1 MLTKTLL
8 KYNFR
13 GNSLLLQYCWSPR
26 SPSSTAADVHESKD
40 SVFKENHQPFPP
52 PAVANE
58 PCNASPVVTELVEKI
73 ANLSLLEVSDL
84 NRLLR
89 KRLNLPDT
97 PTVFPGMGMFSPA
110 GEIGEMKKDEKKD
123 VQQKTSFTLRLVK
136 FDESKKI
143 ALIKEI
149 KNVVPGLNLV
159 QAKKYVETLPQIVK
173 EDIGQTEAEKLK
185 EQITAAV
192 TIVVI
197 LVVRLLKKLSAKP
210 FHDAEDRRSLQLCS
224 KLNSSRNN
232 PQYSRPTCCTRQPV
246 VHRLD
251 RKFHV
256 YRPFNVTQ
264 HFLHPSQSESFEQRK
279 SSSSGRLFE

>member
-26 SPSSTAADVHESKD
+26 SPSSTAAEVHESKD

-110 GEIGEMKKDEKKD
+110 GDIGEAKKDEKKD

-185 EQITAAV
+185 EQITAAGGECSADV
-192 TIVVI
+192 LHTPTDGSSFGQEVPRRPMTIFFSRYLNGNTI
-197 LVVRLLKKLSAKP
+197 G
-210 FHDAEDRRSLQLCS
+210 FLQ
-224 KLNSSRNN
+224 
-232 PQYSRPTCCTRQPV
+232 
-246 VHRLD
+246 
-251 RKFHV
+251 

-279 SSSSGRLFE
+279 SSSSGRLFGEGHFPGFS